1 MRAITNNIR
10 EIRKKNGLNQIE
22 LAEKVNVGQSA
33 ISQIENEQKNPSAML
48 LYRIAQAL
56 KVSVEELIEP
66 KEAS

>member
-22 LAEKVNVGQSA
+22 LAERVNVGQSA
-33 ISQIENEQKNPSAML
+33 ISQIENGQRTPSVKL
-48 LYRIAQAL
+48 LYKMAQAL

>member
-1 MRAITNNIR
+1 MRVITNNIR

-22 LAEKVNVGQSA
+22 LAERVNVGQSA
-33 ISQIENEQKNPSAML
+33 ISQIENGQRTPSVKL
-48 LYRIAQAL
+48 LYKMAQAL